1 MALWL
6 LVINGMIGA
15 GIFGVPAGVE
25 RLAGPFSPWIF
36 ALCGLLIAPIM
47 LCFAQLSSAFSGTGG
62 PVLYARTAFG
72 PFVGFQIGWAFYIA
86 RLTAFAA
93 NLNLLVTTVGYFSAA
108 PLGPAVRLGL
118 LLFLCASFVW
128 VNIVGAR
135 AAMRSLG
142 VVTILKLLPLIAIAG
157 IGLVGLDR
165 EVFTSIT
172 TPPNTT
178 DLGAAVLLVIY
189 AYVGFESGLVPAGE
203 SKHPQR
209 DMPRALILAL
219 AVATGLY
226 ILIQIAAQRLLPDLA
241 GSERPI
247 VEAGEAFLGRAGAV
261 IVVLAIIASVGGNL
275 LGSMFST
282 PRITYRLAL
291 DGQLPRAFARI
302 HTQHE
307 TPWVSVLVY
316 GVAAFALAATGSFV
330 WLAVLSVFTRL
341 LIYMTCIASMP
352 RVGAVA
358 GDAPG
363 RIQLPGSWTIPVI
376 AMLVCVALLTQ
387 VNPESVL
394 TTLAMLAVG
403 SVLFWIASRKGGSGN
418 AEGI

>member
-1 MALWL
+1 
-6 LVINGMIGA
+6 
-15 GIFGVPAGVE
+15 
-25 RLAGPFSPWIF
+25 
-36 ALCGLLIAPIM
+36 
-47 LCFAQLSSAFSGTGG
+47 
-62 PVLYARTAFG
+62 
-72 PFVGFQIGWAFYIA
+72 
-86 RLTAFAA
+86 
-93 NLNLLVTTVGYFSAA
+93 
-108 PLGPAVRLGL
+108 
-118 LLFLCASFVW
+118 
-128 VNIVGAR
+128 
-135 AAMRSLG
+135 MRSLG

-291 DGQLPRAFARI
+291 DGQLPVHSLGSIRNTKPRGSPCSS
-302 HTQHE
+302 TG
-307 TPWVSVLVY
+307 SRLLR
-316 GVAAFALAATGSFV
+316 LAATGS
-330 WLAVLSVFTRL
+330 S
-341 LIYMTCIASMP
+341 S
-352 RVGAVA
+352 
-358 GDAPG
+358 
-363 RIQLPGSWTIPVI
+363 GSP
-376 AMLVCVALLTQ
+376 C
-387 VNPESVL
+387 
-394 TTLAMLAVG
+394 
-403 SVLFWIASRKGGSGN
+403 
-418 AEGI
+418 